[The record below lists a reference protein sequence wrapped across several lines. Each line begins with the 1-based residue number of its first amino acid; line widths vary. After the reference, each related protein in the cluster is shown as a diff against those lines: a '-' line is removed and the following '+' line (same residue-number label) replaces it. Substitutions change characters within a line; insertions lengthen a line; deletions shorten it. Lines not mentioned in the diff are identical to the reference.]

1 MNVGEAC
8 EGREA
13 TMSEASQ
20 QAAVRGAQASDAKTA
35 EPAGGGAPAEAPAS
49 GMRRAVLRVLTLQ
62 ETAPAAALVV
72 LVLVIGLSHP
82 QFFSSLSIEA
92 SIEVAG
98 LTAITALG
106 AVFLLAMGEIDISV
120 GGTYGICFL
129 VCAKLGLHGMS
140 MYLAA
145 VIAILLGAGLG
156 LVNGVL
162 VWLVKAPTIII
173 TLGTYSL
180 YAGLV
185 QVISGGNQVGQGL
198 PIDTSFFTTLGGTW
212 FGIPVVGWIAV
223 ALCVVLTIV
232 LNKSRPGA
240 MIRAAGSNRSAAEFS
255 GIPVNRLR
263 LYCLMLTGA
272 LAGLAGVLNLT
283 YAQGGDSSVGTGYEL
298 QVVAAA
304 IIGGTAITGGT
315 GSVPGGLI
323 GALLVATINSGLVF
337 FNINPLWHNVV
348 TGAVILLAVGGTAL
362 LAHRR
367 AEQLARLEA

>member
-1 MNVGEAC
+1 
-8 EGREA
+8 
-13 TMSEASQ
+13 MSQAGQ
-20 QAAVRGAQASDAKTA
+20 QVTAPRA
-35 EPAGGGAPAEAPAS
+35 EPGEEGSSDPRKGGSTPAS
-49 GMRRAVLRVLTLQ
+49 GVRRAVVRVLTLQ
-62 ETAPAAALVV
+62 ETAPTIALVA
-72 LVLVIGLSHP
+72 LVLVIGLTHS

-92 SIEVAG
+92 SIEVAA
-98 LTAITALG
+98 LTAITAMG

-120 GGTYGICFL
+120 GGIYGVCFL
-129 VCAKLGLHGMS
+129 VCAKLGVHGMN
-140 MYLAA
+140 MYVAGAL
-145 VIAILLGAGLG
+145 AILLGAGLG
-156 LVNGVL
+156 FVNGVI

-185 QVISGGNQVGQGL
+185 QVISGGNQIGQGL
-198 PIDTSFFTTLGGTW
+198 PLDGSFFTTLGGTAL
-212 FGIPVVGWIAV
+212 GIPVVGWVAV
-223 ALCVVLTIV
+223 VLCVVLTII

-240 MIRAAGSNRSAAEFS
+240 MIRAAGSNRSAAEYS
-255 GIPVNRLR
+255 GIPVDRLR

-283 YAQGGDSSVGTGYEL
+283 YAQGGDASVGTGYEL

-337 FNINPLWHNVV
+337 FSVNPLWHNVV
-348 TGAVILLAVGGTAL
+348 TGAVIVLAVGSTAL
-362 LAHRR
+362 LAQRR
-367 AEQLARLEA
+367 AGQLARLEA

>member
-1 MNVGEAC
+1 
-8 EGREA
+8 
-13 TMSEASQ
+13 MSEPSQ
-20 QAAVRGAQASDAKTA
+20 TAEVLSAQASDAETAQPTTVA
-35 EPAGGGAPAEAPAS
+35 EPPAS
-49 GMRRAVLRVLTLQ
+49 GAARVRRAFLRLLTLQ
-62 ETAPAAALVV
+62 ETAPAVALVV
-72 LVLVIGLSHP
+72 LVLVVGLSHP
-82 QFFSSLSIEA
+82 LFFSSLSVQA

-98 LTAITALG
+98 LTAITAVG

-129 VCAKLGLHGMS
+129 VCAKLGIHGWS

-145 VIAILLGAGLG
+145 LVAIALGAALG
-156 LVNGVL
+156 FVNGLL
-162 VWLVKAPTIII
+162 VWLVKAPAIII

-198 PIDTSFFTTLGGTW
+198 PVDERFFTVLGGNLL
-212 FGIPVVGWIAV
+212 GIPVVGWVAV
-223 ALCVVLTIV
+223 AITVVLTVV

-263 LYCLMLTGA
+263 ISCLMLTGM

-337 FNINPLWHNVV
+337 FSINPLWHNVV
-348 TGAVILLAVGGTAL
+348 TGAVILMAVGSTAL